1 MCCLAALASDPG
13 DAVHDYTMEQQ
24 ALHVNSYRQKVA
36 QCLIASE
43 YTKGGPYVL
52 EALIHHVYIE
62 FSVRTDADKDI
73 WFLLALEVNLAM
85 RMGCHRDPINF
96 PALTPLESEM
106 RRRLWTIV
114 FQCDVL
120 ISSQMGLPRMISDW
134 QCDTA
139 EPRNLNDSDLD
150 HDTLELP
157 ASRPETEITTVLG
170 TIARRRMLVAL
181 GIISDTGANVRSCD
195 YSQVLNAE
203 TKLHEAAAS
212 IPPPYR
218 MKSMTASLADSPHLI
233 MSRLFLS
240 HLLYKGQIALH
251 RRFVMAP
258 SSVEEGLSLHS
269 LKVCLDASLAMLNIQ
284 HVLHEETRNGG
295 RLDILRWRLSSVL
308 RHQLLTATMMLCS
321 LLYRGMTLERDE
333 EIIAALRNS
342 RDVWT
347 QSEAI
352 SEEARRAAHAIG
364 FVLSKARI
372 SQEPSILTDPGT
384 TSTSTLA
391 QDDGECSLS
400 LENQA
405 LLQDTLTSY
414 IGEFYCS
421 IRFSL
426 YKNRRASSAQFR
438 VKARVIEP
446 GVHGVCGHFSM
457 GIMHAPPP
465 PRRRVGD
472 DGAVSYPLR

>member
-13 DAVHDYTMEQQ
+13 DTVYGYSIEQQ
-24 ALHVNSYRQKVA
+24 ALQVSSYRQKVA

-43 YTKGGPYVL
+43 YTQGGPYVL

-62 FSVRTDADKDI
+62 FSVRADADKDI

-85 RMGCHRDPINF
+85 RMGYHRDPNNF

-114 FQCDVL
+114 LQCDVL

-157 ASRPETEITTVLG
+157 ASHPETEITTVLG

-181 GIISDTGANVRSCD
+181 GIISDTVANLTSYD
-195 YSQVLNAE
+195 YTHILLAE

-212 IPPPYR
+212 IPPPYK
-218 MKSMTASLADSPHLI
+218 MKSMTASLADSPQLI

-258 SSVEEGLSLHS
+258 SSVEKDQLLHS

-284 HVLHEETRNGG
+284 HVLHEETRHGG

-308 RHQLLTATMMLCS
+308 KHQLLTATMVLCS

-333 EIIAALRNS
+333 EIIAALRGS
-342 RDVWT
+342 REIWM
-347 QSEAI
+347 QSDAI
-352 SEEARRAAHAIG
+352 SEEARKAAHAID
-364 FVLSKARI
+364 FVLTKARV
-372 SQEPSILTDPGT
+372 SRQRSIHTDPAR
-384 TSTSTLA
+384 TSTTTLE
-391 QDDGECSLS
+391 QSDGDGNLS
-400 LENQA
+400 LENQVM
-405 LLQDTLTSY
+405 LQDTLTSY
-414 IGEFYCS
+414 IGKSCCS
-421 IRFSL
+421 TTFKL
-426 YKNRRASSAQFR
+426 YKHCHARAQALLW
-438 VKARVIEP
+438 KP
-446 GVHGVCGHFSM
+446 
-457 GIMHAPPP
+457 
-465 PRRRVGD
+465 
-472 DGAVSYPLR
+472 

>member
-13 DAVHDYTMEQQ
+13 DTVYGHSIEQQ
-24 ALHVNSYRQKVA
+24 ALQVSSYRQKVA
-36 QCLIASE
+36 QCLVASE
-43 YTKGGPYVL
+43 YTQGGPYVL

-62 FSVRTDADKDI
+62 FSVRADADKDI

-85 RMGCHRDPINF
+85 RMGYHRDPNNF

-114 FQCDVL
+114 LQCDVL

-157 ASRPETEITTVLG
+157 ASRPETEFTTVLG

-181 GIISDTGANVRSCD
+181 GIISDTVANVTSYD
-195 YSQVLNAE
+195 YTHVLHAE

-212 IPPPYR
+212 IPPPYK
-218 MKSMTASLADSPHLI
+218 MKSMTASLADSPQLI

-258 SSVEEGLSLHS
+258 PSVEEGISLHS
-269 LKVCLDASLAMLNIQ
+269 LKVCLDASLAMLKIQ
-284 HVLHEETRNGG
+284 HVLYEETRQGG

-308 RHQLLTATMMLCS
+308 KHQLLTATMMLCS

-333 EIIAALRNS
+333 EIMTALRGS
-342 RDVWT
+342 REIWM
-347 QSEAI
+347 QSDAI
-352 SEEARRAAHAIG
+352 SEEARKAAHAIG
-364 FVLSKARI
+364 FVLTKARV
-372 SQEPSILTDPGT
+372 SREHSIHTDPAR
-384 TSTSTLA
+384 TSTSTLG
-391 QDDGECSLS
+391 QSDGDGNLS

-405 LLQDTLTSY
+405 MLQDTLTSY
-414 IGEFYCS
+414 TGKSCCS
-421 IRFSL
+421 MTFEL
-426 YKNRRASSAQFR
+426 YKHRYARAQALSW
-438 VKARVIEP
+438 KP
-446 GVHGVCGHFSM
+446 
-457 GIMHAPPP
+457 
-465 PRRRVGD
+465 
-472 DGAVSYPLR
+472 